1 MMKVLDNLFKFTDTN
16 ADISDS
22 LAYQCLDM
30 AENGNYKEFKRL
42 YKELS
47 RQQYG
52 ANNLK
57 LGTYLLLGWEFDF
70 RPFLKRFLIRFNGEN
85 TYSVVYALNKTNI
98 FDNLYLKRSQVN
110 DIIEDTRHIVG
121 GNV

>member
-1 MMKVLDNLFKFTDTN
+1 MMKVLNNLFKFTDTN
-16 ADISDS
+16 EDISNS
-22 LAYQCLDM
+22 LAYKCLDV
-30 AENGNYKEFKRL
+30 AENGSYKEFKKL

-47 RQQYG
+47 KQYYG

-57 LGTYLLLGWEFDF
+57 LGTYLLLGWKFDF

-98 FDNLYLKRSQVN
+98 FDNLYLQRSQVN